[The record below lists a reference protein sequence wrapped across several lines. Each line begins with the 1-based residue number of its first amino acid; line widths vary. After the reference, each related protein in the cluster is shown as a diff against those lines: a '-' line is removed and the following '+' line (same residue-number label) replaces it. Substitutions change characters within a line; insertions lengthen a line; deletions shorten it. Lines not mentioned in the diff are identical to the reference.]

1 MIIFIIPFPVKS
13 LMSDNKIQQQILIN
27 MKYFMFSLQK
37 QEKKN
42 LNKCC
47 ENVGHVFVEK
57 IIILRI
63 ILVIIL

>member
-37 QEKKN
+37 REKN